1 MTNLEY
7 ANHVMRQ
14 YPDVSEDIKQKSRD
28 SLRHVLYDDY
38 PIDQDLLK
46 KIIISDMEHG

>member
-28 SLRHVLYDDY
+28 SLKHIIYDDF
-38 PIDQDLLK
+38 PIDHDLLK
-46 KIIISDMEHG
+46 QIIMSDMQNG